1 MILSTVKM
9 GIYPNIDGKTQDS
22 GFIHQGYSPVE
33 GRMILSCVKH
43 GQGYHGWTEG
53 IFEHET
59 RTIQFWG
66 FNFNPFP
73 DGVTWDFQTIAGF
86 QLFMQAIS
94 RKINEFIHP
103 LINLSMFS
111 LDLVVSDV
119 TVKQFPKL
127 PGRSQAG
134 RHRSQQEA
142 DGGHGGCLLTR
153 GDGHHGGNH

>member
-73 DGVTWDFQTIAGF
+73 DGVTWD
-86 QLFMQAIS
+86 S
-94 RKINEFIHP
+94 RPLQVSNYSCKQSLAKSMNSSIH
-103 LINLSMFS
+103 
-111 LDLVVSDV
+111 
-119 TVKQFPKL
+119 
-127 PGRSQAG
+127 
-134 RHRSQQEA
+134 
-142 DGGHGGCLLTR
+142 
-153 GDGHHGGNH
+153 